1 MAGAFLSIPAFE
13 VHGGTHYAGRQFDTC
28 PGRSEVLNEKIG
40 VVGAG
45 KIGSAIARGVIRAGL
60 ATKEKVIASDVSDA
74 LRQSITQELG
84 IKATADNSELCD
96 FADIVILAVKPQ
108 VVDPVAKEIAKKVG
122 KSKLVVSVAA
132 GVPLTRIEANLSP
145 GARVVRVMP
154 NIPCVVGAGAAGF
167 AGGAHATAADLEKVG
182 AILNSFGIGLPVE
195 EKYLDAV
202 TGLSGSGPAYVFLF
216 MEALADGGVQVGL
229 ARDIAL
235 RLAMQTVYGAAK
247 MALESNKH
255 LGELKD
261 EVTSPGGT
269 TIAGLYAMEQK
280 GFRGT
285 VIDAVVNATRRSQE
299 LGKG

>member
-1 MAGAFLSIPAFE
+1 ML
-13 VHGGTHYAGRQFDTC
+13 T
-28 PGRSEVLNEKIG
+28 EKIG
-40 VVGAG
+40 VIGAG
-45 KIGSAIARGVIRAGL
+45 KIGSAMARGVIRAGL
-60 ATKEKVIASDVSDA
+60 AAKENVMASDVSAA
-74 LRQSITQELG
+74 LRQAAAQELA
-84 IKATADNSELCD
+84 IKTTADNGELAG
-96 FADIVILAVKPQ
+96 FADIIILAVKPQ
-108 VVDPVAKEIAKKVG
+108 IVDPVAREIAKKLG
-122 KSKLVVSVAA
+122 TSKLLVSVAA
-132 GVPLTRIEANLSP
+132 GVPLSRIEAGLLP

-182 AILNSFGIGLPVE
+182 AILNSFGVGMAVE

-216 MEALADGGVQVGL
+216 IEALADGGVQVGL
-229 ARDIAL
+229 ARDVAL
-235 RLAMQTVYGAAK
+235 KLAMQTVYGAAK

-280 GFRGT
+280 GFHGT
-285 VIDAVVNATRRSQE
+285 VMDAVVSATKRSQE
-299 LGKG
+299 LGRG

>member
-1 MAGAFLSIPAFE
+1 
-13 VHGGTHYAGRQFDTC
+13 
-28 PGRSEVLNEKIG
+28 VLTEKIG
-40 VVGAG
+40 VIGAG
-45 KIGSAIARGVIRAGL
+45 KIGSAIARGVIGAGL
-60 ATKEKVIASDVSDA
+60 TAKENVMASDVSEA
-74 LRQSITQELG
+74 LRQAAGDELG
-84 IKATADNSELCD
+84 IKVSADNATLCD

-108 VVDPVAKEIAKKVG
+108 IVDSVAREIAKKLG
-122 KSKLVVSVAA
+122 AKKLLVSVAA
-132 GVPLTRIEANLSP
+132 GVPLARIEAGLAQ

-154 NIPCVVGAGAAGF
+154 NIACVVGAGAAGY

-182 AILNSFGIGLPVE
+182 AILNSFGVGMAVE

-202 TGLSGSGPAYVFLF
+202 TGLSGSGPAYVYLF

-229 ARDIAL
+229 ARDVAL
-235 RLAMQTVYGAAK
+235 KLAVQTVYGAAK
-247 MALESNKH
+247 MALEANKH

-280 GFRGT
+280 GFHGT
-285 VIDAVVNATRRSQE
+285 VMEAVVSATRRSQE

>member
-1 MAGAFLSIPAFE
+1 
-13 VHGGTHYAGRQFDTC
+13 
-28 PGRSEVLNEKIG
+28 VLKEKIG

-45 KIGSAIARGVIRAGL
+45 KIGAAIARGVIRAGL
-60 ATKEKVIASDVSDA
+60 ASKEQVTASDVSEQ
-74 LRQSITQELG
+74 LRAAIVKELD
-84 IKATADNSELCD
+84 IKATPDNSALCD

-108 VVDPVAKEIAKKVG
+108 IVDPVAKEISRKIG
-122 KSKLVVSVAA
+122 KSKLLVSVAA
-132 GVPLTRIEANLSP
+132 GVPIARIEANLQK

-167 AGGAHATAADLEKVG
+167 AGGTNATAADLEKVG
-182 AILNSFGIGLPVE
+182 AILNSFGIGMAVE

-229 ARDIAL
+229 TRDVAL
-235 RLAMQTVYGAAK
+235 KLAVQTVYGAAK

-280 GFRGT
+280 GFHGT
-285 VIDAVVNATRRSQE
+285 VMDAVVSATRRSQE

>member
-1 MAGAFLSIPAFE
+1 ML
-13 VHGGTHYAGRQFDTC
+13 TD
-28 PGRSEVLNEKIG
+28 KIG
-40 VVGAG
+40 VIGAG
-45 KIGSAIARGVIRAGL
+45 KIGSAIARGVISAGL
-60 ATKEKVIASDVSDA
+60 AGKENVMASDVSEA
-74 LRQSITQELG
+74 LRQAAGDELG
-84 IKATADNSELCD
+84 IKVSADNAVLCD

-108 VVDPVAKEIAKKVG
+108 IVDSVAREIAKKLG
-122 KSKLVVSVAA
+122 AKKLLVSVAA
-132 GVPLTRIEANLSP
+132 GVPLARIEAGLAQ

-154 NIPCVVGAGAAGF
+154 NIACVVGAGAAGY

-182 AILNSFGIGLPVE
+182 AILNSFGVGMAVE

-202 TGLSGSGPAYVFLF
+202 TGLSGSGPAYVYLF

-229 ARDIAL
+229 ARDVAL

-247 MALESNKH
+247 MALEANKH

-280 GFRGT
+280 VFHGT
-285 VIDAVVNATRRSQE
+285 VMEAVVSATRRSQE
-299 LGKG
+299 LGKA

>member
-1 MAGAFLSIPAFE
+1 M
-13 VHGGTHYAGRQFDTC
+13 Q
-28 PGRSEVLNEKIG
+28 EKIG
-40 VVGAG
+40 VIGAG

-60 ATKEKVIASDVSDA
+60 ANKASVMASDVSAA
-74 LRQSITQELG
+74 LRQAVAAELG
-84 IKATADNSELCD
+84 VKTTADNSELCD
-96 FADIVILAVKPQ
+96 FADIVSIAVKPQ
-108 VVDPVAKEIAKKVG
+108 VVDPVAREIAKKLG
-122 KSKLVVSVAA
+122 KTKLLVSVAA
-132 GVPLTRIEANLSP
+132 GVPLARIEAELER

-154 NIPCVVGAGAAGF
+154 NIPCVVGAGAAGY
-167 AGGAHATAADLEKVG
+167 AGGKNATSADLEKVG
-182 AILNSFGIGLPVE
+182 AILNSFGIGMAVE

-229 ARDIAL
+229 ARDVAL
-235 RLAMQTVYGAAK
+235 KLAMQTVYGAAK

-280 GFRGT
+280 GFHGT
-285 VIDAVVNATRRSQE
+285 VMDAVVSATRRSQE
-299 LGKG
+299 LGKGS

>member
-1 MAGAFLSIPAFE
+1 LL
-13 VHGGTHYAGRQFDTC
+13 Q
-28 PGRSEVLNEKIG
+28 EKIG
-40 VVGAG
+40 IIGAG
-45 KIGSAIARGVIRAGL
+45 KIGAAIARGVIGAGL
-60 ATKEKVIASDVSDA
+60 ATKENIMASDVSDA
-74 LRQSITQELG
+74 LRQAIAAELRV
-84 IKATADNSELCD
+84 KTTADNRELCD

-108 VVDPVAKEIAKKVG
+108 IVEPVVKEIAKKLG
-122 KSKLVVSVAA
+122 KAKLLVSVAA
-132 GVPLTRIEANLSP
+132 GVPLARIETNLEN
-145 GARVVRVMP
+145 GARAVRVMP

-167 AGGAHATAADLEKVG
+167 AGGSHSTGADLEKVG

-229 ARDIAL
+229 SRDVAL
-235 RLAMQTVYGAAK
+235 KLAMQTVYGAAK
-247 MALESNKH
+247 MALESAKH
-255 LGELKD
+255 LGELKG

-285 VIDAVVNATRRSQE
+285 VMDAVVSATKRSQE
-299 LGKG
+299 LGKGS